1 MGCLSPRPRP
11 RPGAHASRILWTVA
25 LVSSITGA
33 WLLIGGSW
41 RRFQDNP
48 TVVSL
53 EKDFRLWNTSFP
65 SATMCF
71 DRRLDDNKAQEVIAE

>member
-1 MGCLSPRPRP
+1 M
-11 RPGAHASRILWTVA
+11 A
-25 LVSSITGA
+25 LVSSVTGA
-33 WLLIGGSW
+33 ILLIGGSW

-48 TVVSL
+48 TVVQL

-71 DRRLDDNKAQEVIAE
+71 DRRMDDARAQEMIAE

>member
-1 MGCLSPRPRP
+1 M
-11 RPGAHASRILWTVA
+11 
-25 LVSSITGA
+25 
-33 WLLIGGSW
+33 LIGGSW

-48 TVVSL
+48 TVVQL

-71 DRRLDDNKAQEVIAE
+71 DRRLDDRKAQEVIAE